1 MEKTARIEKLRQSA
15 LDKFTG
21 IEEFLYYFYEK
32 WAAEE
37 SLPQYERRFR
47 SSLTTALASTNTAKW
62 DVKCPD
68 IGSRRMRKRR
78 NGSGSSEKTRPVK

>member
-32 WAAEE
+32 W
-37 SLPQYERRFR
+37 
-47 SSLTTALASTNTAKW
+47 
-62 DVKCPD
+62 DVKCPN

>member
-37 SLPQYERRFR
+37 SLPKYERYAEAYTHAYSMITPAFADGELIVGR
-47 SSLTTALASTNTAKW
+47 SAPLTDA
-62 DVKCPD
+62 
-68 IGSRRMRKRR
+68 
-78 NGSGSSEKTRPVK
+78 EKIDTF